1 MCWIWKL
8 WVQSTMIYLS
18 PIYAMLHL
26 IGHTTLIQLRGFTC
40 YRIKY
45 LRIMF
50 FESRNSHTG
59 PLLKVSKICNSFE
72 KTVLENCIFIRKS
85 LKGLLPF
92 IFKNWFK
99 FFLSHTL
106 KIRDGQ
112 ILVILKYPLT
122 LLSTMVDIRWLLI
135 QYIFEITYIVAMKM
149 LYFIRWEQINWKD
162 INYFFPK

>member
-26 IGHTTLIQLRGFTC
+26 FGHKTLIQLRGFTC

-72 KTVLENCIFIRKS
+72 KTVLENCVFISKS
-85 LKGLLPF
+85 SKGLLPF

-99 FFLSHTL
+99 FFFESHSQDTRWSNLGYL
-106 KIRDGQ
+106 KIPSYLTKYYGRYSM
-112 ILVILKYPLT
+112 IVNSIYIWNHLHSCYENVIFHQVRANKLKRY
-122 LLSTMVDIRWLLI
+122 
-135 QYIFEITYIVAMKM
+135 
-149 LYFIRWEQINWKD
+149 
-162 INYFFPK
+162 

>member
-1 MCWIWKL
+1 
-8 WVQSTMIYLS
+8 MIYLS

-26 IGHTTLIQLRGFTC
+26 FGHKTLIQLRGFIC
-40 YRIKY
+40 YGIKY

-72 KTVLENCIFIRKS
+72 KTVLENCIFVRKS

-122 LLSTMVDIRWLLI
+122 LLSTMVDIR
-135 QYIFEITYIVAMKM
+135 
-149 LYFIRWEQINWKD
+149 
-162 INYFFPK
+162 